1 MNSLVILVFAASRPF
16 SSWAD
21 YHLPAGQ
28 MKNTAHKNEQML
40 LDTYGPT
47 SQAGVFDVECKAR
60 GFSHR
65 AVP

>member
-1 MNSLVILVFAASRPF
+1 
-16 SSWAD
+16 
-21 YHLPAGQ
+21 